1 MDVGDWLRN
10 LGLGQYENTF
20 RENDIDLEVLPELTE
35 ADFEKVGVSLG
46 HRKRLLKAIA
56 GIKASHD
63 EPKAALAASAPV
75 GDAAERRQLTVMF
88 CDLVG
93 STAMSARLD
102 PEDMR
107 AILGAYHKCC
117 ATLITSNGGFV
128 AKYMGGGVL
137 AYFGYPQAHEHDA
150 EHAVRAGLAI
160 VEGAPKLQT
169 VIGTPLHVRVGT
181 ATGIVVVGDLL
192 GSGEL
197 QERGVV
203 GDTPNLAA
211 RLQGLAKPDSVVI
224 AEGTRKLL
232 GNLFELDDLGPQ
244 DLKGVAGPTRA
255 FAPLRESSQESR
267 FEALHAGGLTA
278 MVGRE
283 EEADLLLRRWSKAK
297 AGEGQLVLLS
307 GEPGIGKSRLTAALH
322 ERLRGAPHVR
332 MRYFCSPQHSDSAL
346 YPFIAQ
352 LERAA
357 GFARDDTTEMR
368 LDKFERLHMPAAP
381 PPEELALLAELL
393 SLPTTRY
400 PELQLSPP
408 RKKAR
413 TFAALLRQLAE
424 LARRQPLLIVFEDL
438 HWIDPSSRELL
449 DLIVERAAN
458 LPALLILTFRPEFQ
472 PPWSGLPQVTTLAL
486 NRLDPRTGAEMIAG
500 IAGDRP
506 LPTELAAEIVVR
518 ADGVPLFVEELAR
531 AFIEAG
537 GSGAGVDR
545 ALLGAP
551 PPSAGVP
558 AALNAPLMARLD
570 RLGPAAREVAQIG
583 AVIGRDFS
591 YGLLAPIAGRGDSD
605 LADALD
611 RLTASGLVFR
621 RGAPPEATFLFKHA
635 LVRDTAYASLPRRRR
650 QELHAQIAGLLETG
664 FPDIIEAQ
672 PELLAQHF
680 AAAGLTEQAVAYWQ
694 RAGERA
700 VARSANI
707 EAAAHFGRGIA
718 ILEVTAGRHAA
729 RRTGTRAASRSDRS
743 VTEEPGT
750 WILGDR
756 VRRCSRARNQPA
768 CRRGHTSAFLGL
780 VRLGAGFRRAGT
792 PRPAREVGEEALGVA
807 ARLQD
812 PEVMAYGHAN
822 LGNIV
827 LFLGEWVEAR
837 THLERAIALYDPNW
851 GRTATFRV
859 GLHFLFFRAVLGRV
873 LWHLGYPDQALHANR
888 QAIAAAEE
896 SAHPFTMTDA
906 FQWAAV
912 LHQLRREVAPAMDAA
927 DAVLTLANEHIFPF
941 LAAHATAL
949 HGWAL
954 VQQGR
959 GEEGIDAVRQGIDA
973 DRRTGANLED
983 FALARPARRSLRQ
996 DRQDCGG
1003 AARDRRGARS
1013 CRKNRRRL
1021 LRGGAASVGRRIA
1034 PRLRSRRDTDG
1045 RSLFPARYRNRPR
1058 AAGEILG
1065 IARRDE
1071 PRPAVARSRPAH
1083 ASPRPP
1089 RARLRLVHRGL
1100 RHARPQ
1106 RGQGPARR
1114 TCVMRALAISP

>member
-1 MDVGDWLRN
+1 M
-10 LGLGQYENTF
+10 
-20 RENDIDLEVLPELTE
+20 I
-35 ADFEKVGVSLG
+35 
-46 HRKRLLKAIA
+46 
-56 GIKASHD
+56 
-63 EPKAALAASAPV
+63 
-75 GDAAERRQLTVMF
+75 ER
-88 CDLVG
+88 
-93 STAMSARLD
+93 S
-102 PEDMR
+102 
-107 AILGAYHKCC
+107 
-117 ATLITSNGGFV
+117 GGFV
-128 AKYMGGGVL
+128 AKYMGDGVL

-160 VEGAPKLQT
+160 ADAAPKLEP
-169 VIGTPLHVRVGT
+169 VAGAPLHVRVGI

-192 GSGEL
+192 GSGEA

-283 EEADLLLRRWSKAK
+283 EETDLLLRRWSKAK

-368 LDKFERLHMPAAP
+368 LDKFERLPMPAAP

-393 SLPTTRY
+393 SLPTARY

-413 TFAALLRQLAE
+413 TFAALLRRLAE

-449 DLIVERAAN
+449 DLIVERAAS

-506 LPTELAAEIVVR
+506 LPTELAAEIVAR

-537 GSGAGVDR
+537 GSGAGIDR
-545 ALLGAP
+545 TLLGAP

-591 YGLLAPIAGRGDSD
+591 YGLLAAIDGRGDSD

-621 RGAPPEATFLFKHA
+621 RGTPPEATFLFKHA
-635 LVRDTAYASLPRRRR
+635 LVRDVAYASLLRRRR

-672 PELLAQHF
+672 PELLARHF
-680 AAAGLTEQAVAYWQ
+680 AEAGLTEQAVAYWQ

-718 ILEVTAGRHAA
+718 ILESLPEGTRRDERELALQVARIVPLQMSQGLGSSETERAAA
-729 RRTGTRAASRSDRS
+729 RALAISRHVAADTQAHFWALFGLALASAVRGT
-743 VTEEPGT
+743 
-750 WILGDR
+750 L
-756 VRRCSRARNQPA
+756 
-768 CRRGHTSAFLGL
+768 
-780 VRLGAGFRRAGT
+780 
-792 PRPAREVGEEALGVA
+792 RPAREVGEEALGVA

-812 PEVMAYGHAN
+812 LEMMAYGHAN

-912 LHQLRREVAPAMDAA
+912 LHQLRREVGPAMDAA

-949 HGWAL
+949 RGWAL

-973 DRRTGANLED
+973 DRGTGANLED
-983 FALARPARRSLRQ
+983 SHWLALLAEACGKTGKIAEGLRAIAEALGHVAKTGAVYYEAELHRLDGELRLACDPAATPTAEACFRRAIEIARAQQAKSWELRAATSLARLWRDQGRRTQARDLLAPVYGWFTEGFDTLDLKEAKALLDALAS
-996 DRQDCGG
+996 
-1003 AARDRRGARS
+1003 
-1013 CRKNRRRL
+1013 
-1021 LRGGAASVGRRIA
+1021 
-1034 PRLRSRRDTDG
+1034 
-1045 RSLFPARYRNRPR
+1045 
-1058 AAGEILG
+1058 
-1065 IARRDE
+1065 
-1071 PRPAVARSRPAH
+1071 
-1083 ASPRPP
+1083 
-1089 RARLRLVHRGL
+1089 
-1100 RHARPQ
+1100 
-1106 RGQGPARR
+1106 
-1114 TCVMRALAISP
+1114 

>member
-10 LGLGQYENTF
+10 LGLGQYEDVF
-20 RENDIDLEVLPELTE
+20 RDNGVDGAVLPKLTVDDLKE
-35 ADFEKVGVSLG
+35 MGVAGVG
-46 HRKRLLKAIA
+46 HRRKIISAIEELN
-56 GIKASHD
+56 ASS
-63 EPKAALAASAPV
+63 AATAEAVKPASASGRAPPV
-75 GDAAERRQLTVMF
+75 PKLTNSAERRQLTVMF

-107 AILGAYHKCC
+107 EIIGAYHRCC
-117 ATLITSNGGFV
+117 AEQIERSGGFV
-128 AKYMGGGVL
+128 AKYMGDGVL

-160 VEGAPKLQT
+160 TDAAPK
-169 VIGTPLHVRVGT
+169 VEPVAGAPLHVRMGI

-192 GSGEL
+192 GSGEA

-267 FEALHAGGLTA
+267 FEALRAGGLTA

-283 EEADLLLRRWSKAK
+283 EETDLLLRRWSKAK

-332 MRYFCSPQHSDSAL
+332 MRYFCSPQHRTARSIRLSPSSNAPPASPATTRPRCGSTSAKRCRSG
-346 YPFIAQ
+346 
-352 LERAA
+352 RAA
-357 GFARDDTTEMR
+357 TGRAGVAGRTAVAADGALSGITAQ
-368 LDKFERLHMPAAP
+368 PAAQ
-381 PPEELALLAELL
+381 EGAD
-393 SLPTTRY
+393 
-400 PELQLSPP
+400 
-408 RKKAR
+408 
-413 TFAALLRQLAE
+413 LRGAVAPVGGI
-424 LARRQPLLIVFEDL
+424 ARRQPLLIVFEDL

-449 DLIVERAAN
+449 DLIVERAAS

-506 LPTELAAEIVVR
+506 LPTESAAEIVAR

-537 GSGAGVDR
+537 GSGAGIDR

-570 RLGPAAREVAQIG
+570 RLGPEAREVAQIG

-591 YGLLAPIAGRGDSD
+591 YGLLAAIDGRGDFD

-621 RGAPPEATFLFKHA
+621 RGTPPEATFLLKHA
-635 LVRDTAYASLPRRRR
+635 LVRDVAYASLLRRRR
-650 QELHAQIAGLLETG
+650 QELHAQIAGLLKPA
-664 FPDIIEAQ
+664 FPTSRG
-672 PELLAQHF
+672 
-680 AAAGLTEQAVAYWQ
+680 AARTARPAFRRGGID
-694 RAGERA
+694 RAGGRILAARGRA
-700 VARSANI
+700 GGRALGQYRSRRAFRPRHRDPRVA
-707 EAAAHFGRGIA
+707 
-718 ILEVTAGRHAA
+718 AGRHAA

-743 VTEEPGT
+743 FTDEPGT
-750 WILGDR
+750 SIFGDR
-756 VRRCSRARNQPA
+756 AR
-768 CRRGHTSAFLGL
+768 CRRALAISRHVAADTQAHFWALFGLALASA
-780 VRLGAGFRRAGT
+780 VRGT
-792 PRPAREVGEEALGVA
+792 LRPAREVGEEALGVA

-812 PEVMAYGHAN
+812 LEMMAYGHAN

-837 THLERAIALYDPNW
+837 NHLQRGDCALRSELGPHSNLPRRVALPVFPRRARAGALASRLPRPGVARQSAGDC
-851 GRTATFRV
+851 GCR
-859 GLHFLFFRAVLGRV
+859 GKRASV
-873 LWHLGYPDQALHANR
+873 HH
-888 QAIAAAEE
+888 
-896 SAHPFTMTDA
+896 
-906 FQWAAV
+906 
-912 LHQLRREVAPAMDAA
+912 
-927 DAVLTLANEHIFPF
+927 
-941 LAAHATAL
+941 
-949 HGWAL
+949 
-954 VQQGR
+954 
-959 GEEGIDAVRQGIDA
+959 
-973 DRRTGANLED
+973 DRRFPMG
-983 FALARPARRSLRQ
+983 
-996 DRQDCGG
+996 CG
-1003 AARDRRGARS
+1003 AASIAP
-1013 CRKNRRRL
+1013 
-1021 LRGGAASVGRRIA
+1021 RGGAGNGCSRRRPDA
-1034 PRLRSRRDTDG
+1034 CERAYLPVSRRSRD
-1045 RSLFPARYRNRPR
+1045 R
-1058 AAGEILG
+1058 AARLG
-1065 IARRDE
+1065 AGSAG
-1071 PRPAVARSRPAH
+1071 PR
-1083 ASPRPP
+1083 
-1089 RARLRLVHRGL
+1089 
-1100 RHARPQ
+1100 
-1106 RGQGPARR
+1106 
-1114 TCVMRALAISP
+1114 

>member
-10 LGLGQYENTF
+10 LGLGQYEDVF
-20 RENDIDLEVLPELTE
+20 RDNGVDGAVLPKLT
-35 ADFEKVGVSLG
+35 ADDLKEMGVAGVG
-46 HRKRLLKAIA
+46 HRRKIISAIEELN
-56 GIKASHD
+56 ASS
-63 EPKAALAASAPV
+63 AATVEAVKPASASAPSATSV
-75 GDAAERRQLTVMF
+75 PKLTNSAERRQLTVMF

-107 AILGAYHKCC
+107 EIIGSYHRCC
-117 ATLITSNGGFV
+117 AEQIERSGGFV
-128 AKYMGGGVL
+128 AKYMGDGVL

-160 VEGAPKLQT
+160 TDAAPKLEP
-169 VIGTPLHVRVGT
+169 VAGAPLHVRVGI

-192 GSGEL
+192 GSGEA

-211 RLQGLAKPDSVVI
+211 RLQAIAKPDSVVI

-283 EEADLLLRRWSKAK
+283 EETDLLLRRWSKAK

-357 GFARDDTTEMR
+357 AFARDDTTEMR
-368 LDKFERLHMPAAP
+368 LDKLERLPMPAAP

-393 SLPTTRY
+393 SLPTARY

-413 TFAALLRQLAE
+413 TFAALLRRLAE

-449 DLIVERAAN
+449 DLIVERAAS

-506 LPTELAAEIVVR
+506 LPTELAAEIVAR

-537 GSGAGVDR
+537 GSGAGIDR
-545 ALLGAP
+545 TLLGAP

-591 YGLLAPIAGRGDSD
+591 YGLLAAIDGRGEFRSGGRTRP
-605 LADALD
+605 ADRVRSSVSAWHATGGDISIQARAGARCRLCEPAAPPAAGTSRAD
-611 RLTASGLVFR
+611 RRPPRNRLSRHHRGAARTARPAFR
-621 RGAPPEATFLFKHA
+621 RGGI
-635 LVRDTAYASLPRRRR
+635 D
-650 QELHAQIAGLLETG
+650 
-664 FPDIIEAQ
+664 
-672 PELLAQHF
+672 
-680 AAAGLTEQAVAYWQ
+680 
-694 RAGERA
+694 RAGGRILAARGRA
-700 VARSANI
+700 GGRALGQYRSRRAFRPR
-707 EAAAHFGRGIA
+707 HRDPR
-718 ILEVTAGRHAA
+718 VTAGRHAA

-743 VTEEPGT
+743 FTDEPGT

-756 VRRCSRARNQPA
+756 ARCRPRARNQPA
-768 CRRGHTSAFLGL
+768 CRRGHASAFLGL
-780 VRLGAGFRRAGT
+780 VRPGAGFRRAGNAAASA
-792 PRPAREVGEEALGVA
+792 RGGRGSAGRGRAPARPGDDGV
-807 ARLQD
+807 
-812 PEVMAYGHAN
+812 
-822 LGNIV
+822 
-827 LFLGEWVEAR
+827 W
-837 THLERAIALYDPNW
+837 T
-851 GRTATFRV
+851 
-859 GLHFLFFRAVLGRV
+859 
-873 LWHLGYPDQALHANR
+873 R
-888 QAIAAAEE
+888 Q
-896 SAHPFTMTDA
+896 
-906 FQWAAV
+906 
-912 LHQLRREVAPAMDAA
+912 
-927 DAVLTLANEHIFPF
+927 
-941 LAAHATAL
+941 
-949 HGWAL
+949 
-954 VQQGR
+954 
-959 GEEGIDAVRQGIDA
+959 
-973 DRRTGANLED
+973 
-983 FALARPARRSLRQ
+983 
-996 DRQDCGG
+996 
-1003 AARDRRGARS
+1003 
-1013 CRKNRRRL
+1013 
-1021 LRGGAASVGRRIA
+1021 
-1034 PRLRSRRDTDG
+1034 SR
-1045 RSLFPARYRNRPR
+1045 
-1058 AAGEILG
+1058 
-1065 IARRDE
+1065 
-1071 PRPAVARSRPAH
+1071 
-1083 ASPRPP
+1083 
-1089 RARLRLVHRGL
+1089 
-1100 RHARPQ
+1100 
-1106 RGQGPARR
+1106 
-1114 TCVMRALAISP
+1114 